1 MVPGWP
7 PTDSDLAPAI
17 EDSVHFFYLSDILN
31 SIEHQ
36 VGENQPPAL
45 RLGLFNIAEAWI
57 FAFLPVMQQ
66 DSKRLPGPVVFC
78 TWLGALGLT
87 NAFLAPYMACR
98 ELLSFFFFSQQ
109 AALKAQDQQ
118 GPGVPD
124 RSGNNPDRQTRTI
137 TQRISSF
144 SFAAVGSA
152 VVGYAM
158 LQIASVLTGDGG
170 SAEWDSFKSL
180 VVSDRTYLAFCVDLF
195 LFSVFQAW
203 LLKDSEGVAG
213 KIPLVGLLLCLI
225 RPRRE

>member
-1 MVPGWP
+1 MLPFFSFA
-7 PTDSDLAPAI
+7 DSDLAPAI

-98 ELLSFFFFSQQ
+98 ELLSF
-109 AALKAQDQQ
+109 L
-118 GPGVPD
+118 
-124 RSGNNPDRQTRTI
+124 SGNNPDRQTRTI

-144 SFAAVGSA
+144 SFAAVGAA

-158 LQIASVLTGDGG
+158 LQITSVLTGDGG

-213 KIPLVGLLLCLI
+213 EIPLVGLLLCLI